1 MATATKLTSLSL
13 ALLAMLSLTGAA
25 GCASDAGEGD
35 EDDLTEEQLAEALSA
50 DDDAD
55 ADADEYG
62 DDTSDTATSED
73 ELSNVNKQA
82 FGLGVDAP
90 AVIASPLYAGLRA
103 NWKDGT
109 TALRTAR
116 TVFYVSNGDGKLD
129 TTGLRTWVD
138 AVKAGGLEPVVGVSV
153 MRHGTT
159 PVGHKT
165 FRARF
170 WKLLRQFPDVKSWGV
185 VNEPDLEL
193 HGVDDKPAAA
203 AKYFV
208 DGSQVYRKCRI
219 KRKCTATIRLIA
231 GEFSYQGE
239 VNSVP
244 FWRAYGQEMLN
255 QVKTKKLRTLPATWA
270 FHPYADT
277 TGATNAGTKQF
288 TAFLDDL
295 EKSAK
300 QPKGTFR
307 VWLTETGTILER
319 GQAGAETCDLKGVN
333 PNGKPDLQYRGGKET
348 YALIKMARV
357 DRVYWWQ
364 GIQGSPEWGGRW
376 DSALADYAQTP
387 RPAYCGLTKQPL
399 AACTGATSG
408 RHCAPR

>member
-1 MATATKLTSLSL
+1 MATAKQLGSVV
-13 ALLAMLSLTGAA
+13 LSLTLAMMSLGGAA
-25 GCASDAGEGD
+25 GCSGDTGDMD
-35 EDDLTEEQLAEALSA
+35 EDELSEEQLAEALST
-50 DDDAD
+50 DDDVD
-55 ADADEYG
+55 AEEG
-62 DDTSDTATSED
+62 DDSSGETGISED
-73 ELSNVNKQA
+73 ELAGGGNKA

-90 AVIASPLYAGLRA
+90 AVIGSPLYAGLRA
-103 NWKDGT
+103 NWKEG
-109 TALRTAR
+109 AWSMRTAR

-138 AVKAGGLEPVVGVSV
+138 AVKGAGLEPVVGVSV
-153 MRHGTT
+153 MRHGKT

-170 WKLLRQFPDVKSWGV
+170 WKLLRQFPEVKAWGV

-193 HGVDDKPAAA
+193 HDVDDKPAAA

-208 DGSQVYRKCRI
+208 DGSQTLRKCRV
-219 KRKCTATIRLIA
+219 KKKCTASIRLIA

-239 VNSVP
+239 SNSGP
-244 FWRAYGQEMLN
+244 FWKAYGEAMQQE
-255 QVKTKKLRTLPATWA
+255 VKTRKLRSLPRLWA

-277 TGATNAGTKQF
+277 TGATTSGTKLF
-288 TAFLDDL
+288 SAFLDDL
-295 EKSAK
+295 EKDAK
-300 QPKGTFR
+300 LPKGTFR

-333 PNGKPDLQYRGGKET
+333 PNDKPDLQYRGGKET
-348 YALIKMARV
+348 YALAKMARV

-364 GIQGSPEWGGRW
+364 GIQGSPDWGGRW
-376 DSALADYAQTP
+376 DSALADFAHTP

-399 AACTGATSG
+399 AACGGEAHG
-408 RHCAPR
+408 RHCGAR